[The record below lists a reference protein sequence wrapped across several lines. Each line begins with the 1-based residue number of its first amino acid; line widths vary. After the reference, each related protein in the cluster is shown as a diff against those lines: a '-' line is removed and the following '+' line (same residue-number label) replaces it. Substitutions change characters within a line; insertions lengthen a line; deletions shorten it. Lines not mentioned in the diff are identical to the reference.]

1 LCRERDI
8 VTNIQNLDIA
18 IMSRRRNRLQEID
31 DHSNHERWLISYA
44 DFITLLFAFFVVMYS
59 LSSVNEGKYRVL
71 SDSLVSAFRSINI
84 NESGRQIV
92 IPPTVTPTELPRPP
106 TPIRIEPDSEGRR
119 AAEVEAQH
127 ETELRRQAEERRETQ
142 VRQVRDMADEIRRV
156 LEPLTRSGQVSVTQ
170 GAHGITVEINAS
182 VLFALGEAA
191 LDPSADA
198 PLRAVANVLAGAEFP
213 VKVEGHTDNAPINT
227 FRFPSNWELS
237 AARASSV
244 VRLFV
249 DAGVQPDRLTA
260 AGYSDQRPI
269 ADNDTDAGRA
279 RNRRVTILIESMF
292 TEPPADAS
300 PASTP
305 PSIEADDPIRSIL
318 PEPLPE
324 PAVTSN

>member
-1 LCRERDI
+1 
-8 VTNIQNLDIA
+8 
-18 IMSRRRNRLQEID
+18 MSRRRTRVQELD

-92 IPPTVTPTELPRPP
+92 IPPTVPPAALPRPP
-106 TPIRIEPDSEGRR
+106 MPIRLQQPDPEVRR
-119 AAEVEAQH
+119 AAEAEAQR
-127 ETELRRQAEERRETQ
+127 EAEARREIEQQRENQ

-191 LDPSADA
+191 LDTSADA

-213 VKVEGHTDNAPINT
+213 IKVEGHTDNAPINT

-237 AARASSV
+237 SARASSV

-249 DAGVQPDRLTA
+249 EAGVQPGRLTA

-269 ADNDTDAGRA
+269 TDNDTDEGRA

-292 TEPPADAS
+292 TEPPPSAS
-300 PASTP
+300 PADQP
-305 PSIEADDPIRSIL
+305 PRIEADDPIRSIM
-318 PEPLPE
+318 PGPGR
-324 PAVTSN
+324 